1 MLVKVHKAEGK
12 KVVSIADKK
21 LIGKELED
29 GEKYLKISE
38 YFYNGEEMDEEE
50 ILNEL
55 EDANSINVV
64 GKESVNFC
72 IKNKIVDKENILKIK
87 NVPYAIVIFYN
98 E

>member
-87 NVPYAIVIFYN
+87 NVPYAIVIL
-98 E
+98 